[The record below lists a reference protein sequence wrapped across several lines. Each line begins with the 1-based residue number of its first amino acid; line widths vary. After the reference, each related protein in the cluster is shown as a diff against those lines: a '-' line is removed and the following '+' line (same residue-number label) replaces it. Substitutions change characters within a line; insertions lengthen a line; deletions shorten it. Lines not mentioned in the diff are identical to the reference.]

1 MLYTKIENMMIMLQL
16 GGNAWVLRLYTP
28 HLTQI
33 LQLEFQ
39 NIYVIFV
46 YIDFYFKSFIA
57 FVDS

>member
-39 NIYVIFV
+39 T
-46 YIDFYFKSFIA
+46 FI
-57 FVDS
+57 